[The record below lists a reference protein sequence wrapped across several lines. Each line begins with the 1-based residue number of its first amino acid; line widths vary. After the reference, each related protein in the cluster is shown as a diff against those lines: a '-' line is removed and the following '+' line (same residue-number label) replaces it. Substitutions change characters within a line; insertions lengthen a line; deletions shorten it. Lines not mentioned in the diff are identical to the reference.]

1 MRLSR
6 LLFAWLAVLL
16 LGAVVQ
22 FPSASGAA
30 AHAAHQPAPFQHA
43 PTSVASDE
51 EAIQGAP
58 AKLHATKLNAAK
70 PQQQAE
76 FRASSDRQALPCPV
90 RCGECEAGGSCCA
103 AGGMTLLCSGDLGI
117 HVAMASASRRAVPED
132 DMRAS
137 GPVYLIPR
145 PPKPVG

>member
-1 MRLSR
+1 MHRPLNRIDEHRRSSGPMRLSR
-6 LLFAWLAVLL
+6 LLFAWLAVLV

-51 EAIQGAP
+51 AAIQGAP

-76 FRASSDRQALPCPV
+76 FRASSDRQAP
-90 RCGECEAGGSCCA
+90 
-103 AGGMTLLCSGDLGI
+103 
-117 HVAMASASRRAVPED
+117 
-132 DMRAS
+132 
-137 GPVYLIPR
+137 
-145 PPKPVG
+145 